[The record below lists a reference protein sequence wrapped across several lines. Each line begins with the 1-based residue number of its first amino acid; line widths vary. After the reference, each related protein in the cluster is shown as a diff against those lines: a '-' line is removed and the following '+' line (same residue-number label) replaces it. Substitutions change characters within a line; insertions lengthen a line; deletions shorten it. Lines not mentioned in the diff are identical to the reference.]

1 MCHQKGDFFV
11 RKKVLSL
18 LLAFCMIV
26 APFTVVQ
33 VAAETTQVLDSNH
46 LHSAVDAAEDGD
58 VIQLG
63 ADIAVTDSLRFDGD
77 GTVTLDLN
85 GHTLSMDGSQLKKAG
100 VLINVVAGS
109 VIVNDTSK
117 NKNGQILANET
128 YTGEAGKTAYTLRCV
143 QVCGGAEFTL
153 RDGTLENTNKDFNAT
168 QTISNYGTVNIEG
181 GTVKGVT
188 GIFNFAPVLGNPI
201 SWSGKRAVCNISGGE
216 ILGTPAESYQG
227 EPEDGYVGASYGVAL
242 YGPGYTTSGV
252 DNDAV
257 ILNMDGGVIRA
268 MQGIGTNAS
277 SGKYAGFTI
286 NMTNGL
292 IDGTEKGTGMYLP
305 AMGVTNISG
314 GEVTGAQGIRICA
327 GELNMTGGTLT
338 GTALSDNSDLVAGG
352 SGGTNGALVAGKAS
366 NGYVGNIDI
375 SISGDAVIRNTASGS
390 GVQPTIVVSDKNM
403 ASTASQDIKNKDG
416 TSVGSFTY
424 GSTSISVSVDGAEI
438 DGDVVKISN
447 LTQNTTTFDGGS
459 TTLQLNNAA
468 VSGDV
473 INQTSGTSLSVDGG
487 SIGGDVKNIGKGSIS
502 MQKTSVTGSVVNS
515 NAGAVTV
522 VESTVQGS
530 VENSGSSQGGTVT
543 LIGTDME
550 GEAPGSDVTVLP
562 SVKDDQIVSSNGETY
577 ESNELGQA
585 LSELDA
591 GDTLYLGK
599 GTFAA
604 GAMEQLLIRSAQSG
618 VTIRGQG
625 DDTVIDTGSYSVY
638 GQAGFFVGADNVTI
652 ENLKIVSTS
661 KDPNVAAI
669 KFSYGNTP
677 YRVLNGGTLRNV
689 TLSSDLGHGVNV
701 HGVDGMLI
709 DDVTVKNAGKLSIS
723 VANSP
728 KVTVQNTT
736 TATGGWGSDI
746 GIMYTEGGEAYK
758 NVSHVILGSGNQF
771 ANEGVFYSEYI
782 GDEIGS
788 SQGQFSFEGDDNMVY
803 RFPKTNEKGQ
813 YVYTT
818 TVPRAALLRE
828 GQDPLYYG
836 ELNEKNLID
845 ALADAQDG
853 DVIEVAGD
861 PPAGSYTITVNKAVT
876 IRGRDDSAIIGDL
889 IIAANGV
896 KIEHTDLSEVD
907 VQVADGISTADLSHN
922 YWGGEPVELDG
933 VEVYPYY
940 STPEMQPDDLVE
952 EPDGKPSGSGSSSSD
967 DPGSALPLAPGASHQ
982 PGKPTD
988 PTDPS
993 TPSGFVSDTTDDL
1006 TVNGTYQFRIT
1017 SLDGTIPFLTVDNA
1031 NFRVEFASQEG
1042 NDFFFKIHAQGAA
1055 VSTAV
1060 VSVNGVR
1067 LLTATVGGS
1076 AAGVISDTT
1085 APFTVKKGETYQ
1097 FRLTASERPS
1107 FAAGSASFTVEY
1119 AGQIGSDYF
1128 YKVYAA
1134 GNAGDGCGFYINGE
1148 ASPVA
1153 VATIA

>member
-46 LHSAVDAAEDGD
+46 LRSAVDAAKDGD

-63 ADIAVTDSLRFDGD
+63 ADIAVTNSLRFDGD

-85 GHTLSMDGSQLKKAG
+85 GHTLSMDGSQLKDPG

-109 VIVNDTSK
+109 VIVDDTSK
-117 NKNGQILANET
+117 NKNGEIVAEEK
-128 YTGEAGKTAYTLRCV
+128 YTGKNGVTEYTLRCV
-143 QVCGGAEFTL
+143 QIHADAEFTL
-153 RDGTLENTNKDFNAT
+153 RGGTLENTNKDFNAT
-168 QTISNYGTVNIEG
+168 QTISNYGTVNVES
-181 GTVKGVT
+181 GTIKGVT
-188 GIFNFAPVLGNPI
+188 GIFCFAPVLLGN
-201 SWSGKRAVCNISGGE
+201 SAWSNQKAVCNISGGE

-227 EPEDGYVGASYGVAL
+227 EHKGGYVGASYGVAL

-292 IDGTEKGTGMYLP
+292 IDGTENGTGMYLP

-327 GELNMTGGTLT
+327 GELNMTSGTLT

-403 ASTASQDIKNKDG
+403 ASTAPQEIKNKDG
-416 TSVGSFTY
+416 TPVGSFTY

-447 LTQNTTTFDGGS
+447 LTQNATLDGGS

-473 INQTSGTSLSVDGG
+473 INQTSGTSLGISGG
-487 SIGGDVKNIGKGSIS
+487 SISGDVKNTNKGSV
-502 MQKTSVTGSVVNS
+502 SVMNAAVSGSIANQGEGS
-515 NAGAVTV
+515 ILVTD
-522 VESTVQGS
+522 STV
-530 VENSGSSQGGTVT
+530 GGNVTNQNTDNGKVT
-543 LIGTDME
+543 LIGT
-550 GEAPGSDVTVLP
+550 TVGGTATDSGIISIESP
-562 SVKDDQIVSSNGETY
+562 NDNEITSSNGKTY
-577 ESNELGQA
+577 ESDELGKA
-585 LSELDA
+585 LSDLPA
-591 GDTLYLGK
+591 GGTLYLGK
-599 GTFAA
+599 GTF
-604 GAMEQLLIRSAQSG
+604 QLSSA
-618 VTIRGQG
+618 VTI
-625 DDTVIDTGSYSVY
+625 DKSV
-638 GQAGFFVGADNVTI
+638 
-652 ENLKIVSTS
+652 
-661 KDPNVAAI
+661 
-669 KFSYGNTP
+669 
-677 YRVLNGGTLRNV
+677 TLRGRGAEN
-689 TLSSDLGHGVNV
+689 TIIRGVNTEPAFYFTV
-701 HGVDGMLI
+701 TKGNVVFDGMTFEDFGGNHRVGSGTAVI
-709 DDVTVKNAGKLSIS
+709 KVPSGSDVNTNLTVKNAVFENFNRAAIDIEAGKYAISGCSIDCNNEYS
-723 VANSP
+723 ETSEQGVLTKGIKIGYGITEASGTIDNVQISSSASTYKEWSASAIEVYQNGSAVITNTEIKDCLTGIWVDSYYNAQNDFSNTGTSAYVELGENVNISP
-728 KVTVQNTT
+728 K
-736 TATGGWGSDI
+736 
-746 GIMYTEGGEAYK
+746 EGGDALIVAHRAKEDLHSSVYITDGEYGGPVYIKYMQNGEA
-758 NVSHVILGSGNQF
+758 
-771 ANEGVFYSEYI
+771 EYA
-782 GDEIGS
+782 ENT
-788 SQGQFSFEGDDNMVY
+788 DDNFILISGG
-803 RFPKTNEKGQ
+803 RFH
-813 YVYTT
+813 
-818 TVPRAALLRE
+818 
-828 GQDPLYYG
+828 
-836 ELNEKNLID
+836 NLTPEDMEEDI
-845 ALADAQDG
+845 
-853 DVIEVAGD
+853 
-861 PPAGSYTITVNKAVT
+861 SYI
-876 IRGRDDSAIIGDL
+876 
-889 IIAANGV
+889 
-896 KIEHTDLSEVD
+896 
-907 VQVADGISTADLSHN
+907 ADGYHMDSNGNIKKDTSS
-922 YWGGEPVELDG
+922 
-933 VEVYPYY
+933 
-940 STPEMQPDDLVE
+940 
-952 EPDGKPSGSGSSSSD
+952 PSSNSSSD
-967 DPGSALPLAPGASHQ
+967 DPGSALPLAPGASYQ
-982 PGKPTD
+982 PGE
-988 PTDPS
+988 PS
-993 TPSGFVSDTTDDL
+993 DSTQPGASSGFVSDTTSDL

-1017 SLDGTIPFLTVDNA
+1017 SLDGTIPFLTADNA

-1055 VSTAV
+1055 GSTTV

-1076 AAGVISDTT
+1076 ATGVISDTT

-1097 FRLTASERPS
+1097 FRLTASARPS

-1134 GNAGDGCGFYINGE
+1134 SNVGDGCGFYINGE

>member
-33 VAAETTQVLDSNH
+33 VAAETTQVLDSNR
-46 LHSAVDAAEDGD
+46 LHSAVDAAKDGD

-85 GHTLSMDGSQLKKAG
+85 GHTLSMDGSQLKDAG

-128 YTGEAGKTAYTLRCV
+128 YTGKAGETAYTLRCV
-143 QVCGGAEFTL
+143 QVYGGAEFTL
-153 RDGTLENTNKDFNAT
+153 RGGTLENTNKDFNAT

-188 GIFNFAPVLGNPI
+188 GIFNFAPVLGNPS
-201 SWSGKRAVCNISGGE
+201 SWSGKKAVCNISGGE
-216 ILGTPAESYQG
+216 ILGTPATAYQG
-227 EPEDGYVGASYGVAL
+227 ANKEGYVGASYGVAL
-242 YGPGYTTSGV
+242 YGPGYTSSGV

-292 IDGTEKGTGMYLP
+292 IDGTKNGTGMYLP
-305 AMGVTNISG
+305 AMGVTNIYG

-366 NGYVGNIDI
+366 NGYVGDIDI
-375 SISGDAVIRNTASGS
+375 NISGDAVIRNTASGS

-403 ASTASQDIKNKDG
+403 ASTASQEIKDKDG
-416 TSVGSFTY
+416 DTISNYSY
-424 GSTSISVSVDGAEI
+424 NDTSISVSVDGAAI
-438 DGDVVKISN
+438 KGDVVKISN
-447 LTQNTTTFDGGS
+447 LTPTKTPDGGD
-459 TTLQLNNAA
+459 TTLQLHNAS
-468 VSGDV
+468 VSGSV

-487 SIGGDVKNIGKGSIS
+487 SIGGDVKNIGTGSIS
-502 MQKTSVTGSVVNS
+502 MQKTSVTGSVVN
-515 NAGAVTV
+515 NDAGAVTV

-530 VENSGSSQGGTVT
+530 VENSGRSQGGTVT
-543 LIGTDME
+543 LIGTNVE
-550 GEAPGSDVTVLP
+550 GGAPDSDVTVLP

-577 ESNELGQA
+577 SSAELGKA
-585 LSELDA
+585 LSDLPA
-591 GDTLYLGK
+591 GGTLYLGK
-599 GTFAA
+599 GTFP
-604 GAMEQLLIRSAQSG
+604 LSSA
-618 VTIRGQG
+618 VTIDKSVTLRGQG
-625 DDTVIDTGSYSVY
+625 
-638 GQAGFFVGADNVTI
+638 AENTI
-652 ENLKIVSTS
+652 IQGVST
-661 KDPNVAAI
+661 DPTVYFTVKKGNVV
-669 KFSYGNTP
+669 F
-677 YRVLNGGTLRNV
+677 
-689 TLSSDLGHGVNV
+689 
-701 HGVDGMLI
+701 DGMTFEDFGGNHRVGSGTAVI
-709 DDVTVKNAGKLSIS
+709 KVPSGSDVNTNLTVKNAVFENFNRAAIDIEAGKYAISGCSIDCNNEYS
-723 VANSP
+723 ETSEQGVLTKGIKIGYGITEASGTIDNVQISSSASTYKKWSASAIEVYQNGSAVITNTEINDCLTGIWVDSYYNAQNNSGNTGTSAYVELGENVNISP
-728 KVTVQNTT
+728 K
-736 TATGGWGSDI
+736 
-746 GIMYTEGGEAYK
+746 EGG
-758 NVSHVILGSGNQF
+758 
-771 ANEGVFYSEYI
+771 
-782 GDEIGS
+782 
-788 SQGQFSFEGDDNMVY
+788 
-803 RFPKTNEKGQ
+803 
-813 YVYTT
+813 
-818 TVPRAALLRE
+818 
-828 GQDPLYYG
+828 
-836 ELNEKNLID
+836 D
-845 ALADAQDG
+845 ALIVAHQAKEGLRSSVHITDG
-853 DVIEVAGD
+853 EYDGPVYIIEYTPNGETEYAENTEDNFIRISGGRFHNLTPEGMGED
-861 PPAGSYTITVNKAVT
+861 ISYI
-876 IRGRDDSAIIGDL
+876 
-889 IIAANGV
+889 
-896 KIEHTDLSEVD
+896 
-907 VQVADGISTADLSHN
+907 ADGYHMDSNGNIKKDTSS
-922 YWGGEPVELDG
+922 
-933 VEVYPYY
+933 
-940 STPEMQPDDLVE
+940 
-952 EPDGKPSGSGSSSSD
+952 PSSSSSSD
-967 DPGSALPLAPGASHQ
+967 DPGAALPLAPGASYQ
-982 PGKPTD
+982 PGE
-988 PTDPS
+988 PS
-993 TPSGFVSDTTDDL
+993 DSTQPGAPSGFVSDTTNDL

-1055 VSTAV
+1055 GSTTV

-1134 GNAGDGCGFYINGE
+1134 GNVGDGCGFYINGE